1 MRLAAPAESLEDW
14 RWWPRRVVRSCG
26 EFSVRWFRPQSGLM
40 ARGALLVSWA
50 MAAPANDR
58 HVRGYSE
65 RTCPP
70 LPPEDGRFD
79 PTSPTS
85 IDLLVLM
92 RSRCA
97 QLRKANHFLAHLA
110 LLVGPEALSR
120 PATAQNSLGRG
131 RSPPCAPP
139 SAAARRP
146 AGLRPA
152 GKLRLR
158 RKIEGSTAQD
168 APH

>member
-1 MRLAAPAESLEDW
+1 MDQFERKPQNSVFGLCPLLPVILPIVPITAHYRL
-14 RWWPRRVVRSCG
+14 
-26 EFSVRWFRPQSGLM
+26 
-40 ARGALLVSWA
+40 LLLPIMVHS
-50 MAAPANDR
+50 
-58 HVRGYSE
+58 SE

-85 IDLLVLM
+85 IGLSCLT

-131 RSPPCAPP
+131 RPPPLRPPQRRCAAPGWATPSRKAPP
-139 SAAARRP
+139 SAEDR
-146 AGLRPA
+146 G
-152 GKLRLR
+152 
-158 RKIEGSTAQD
+158 
-168 APH
+168 